1 MNAKIVGLERFWRI
15 FRLLFHWFGLF
26 FHGCRYYTRTAPG
39 IHLLRT
45 FFTQRYLC
53 TEKVQRRY
61 GASTIQVRRRYDAE
75 VFLIQCRGIVSQ
87 E

>member
-61 GASTIQVRRRYDAE
+61 GASTVQVRCKGISDTVQRHSFSR
-75 VFLIQCRGIVSQ
+75 IVS
-87 E
+87 

>member
-61 GASTIQVRRRYDAE
+61 GASTIQVRRKGISDTVQRHS
-75 VFLIQCRGIVSQ
+75 FSRIVS
-87 E
+87 